1 MGSQVF
7 NVIVRPA
14 EEGGFWA
21 EVAEL
26 PGCVTQGEDRDEL
39 ARNVME
45 AIQAC
50 LEAGT
55 EPIKDGDRPKPEI
68 WKVLAPTL

>member
-1 MGSQVF
+1 MEMQVY

-39 ARNVME
+39 VRNVME

-55 EPIKDGDRPKPEI
+55 EPIKDGGLPKPEV
-68 WKVLAPTL
+68 WKVLVPTA